1 MSFSQPLPTARF
13 FCEECGRE
21 TRFLRMHIAR
31 SFAGVSRTTM
41 YYWIQ
46 RNWVHSRELASGR
59 RVVCQESL
67 SRRAQ
72 KSNSDEVLPKRNP
85 SRGVPF
91 CSMR

>member
-46 RNWVHSRELASGR
+46 RDWVHSRELASGR
-59 RVVCQESL
+59 RVVCEESL
-67 SRRAQ
+67 SR
-72 KSNSDEVLPKRNP
+72 STPKGKHDNLMP
-85 SRGVPF
+85 IT
-91 CSMR
+91 

>member
-21 TRFLRMHIAR
+21 TRFLPMHVAR

-41 YYWIQ
+41 YYWI
-46 RNWVHSRELASGR
+46 RRDWVHCRELASGR

-67 SRRAQ
+67 SRPTPKGERDSVMISTKQSQRGAQ
-72 KSNSDEVLPKRNP
+72 INTD
-85 SRGVPF
+85 
-91 CSMR
+91 